1 MSTTLTKCRSCSS
14 ADLSTVIDF
23 GISPLADKLVLAS
36 ERDEPDLCFPLRLV
50 FCPECSLVQITE
62 NVPPEILWGGDY
74 PYYTSLSPGL
84 VRHFSASADALMERL
99 PLNSE
104 TLVVEAASND
114 GYMLKLFAD
123 KGIPVLGVDPAS
135 GPAKVA
141 TDAGVPTMCCLFDM
155 QAAQTILAER
165 GQAQL
170 ILGNN
175 VLNLVSDLDDV
186 MRAIDTLLAPD
197 GEVVL
202 EVPYLV
208 DSIDKLAFDN
218 VFHQNTTYYSATAL
232 ERLFRAHGLFL
243 NEVESVAT
251 FGGSLRATFARQ
263 ERVGTSVRTILEE
276 ETRRGVTRFEFYEEF
291 ASKVSKIKADLMATL
306 RELKADGKR
315 IVAYG
320 AAGGMATTLLAYME
334 IDKDLIEYAVDI
346 NHHKHG
352 KWTSGSRLEI
362 RPAETLL
369 EDRPDVV
376 LLLAWNFADEIMEQQ
391 KAFRDQG
398 GQFLVP
404 VPVPRLV

>member
-1 MSTTLTKCRSCSS
+1 
-14 ADLSTVIDF
+14 
-23 GISPLADKLVLAS
+23 
-36 ERDEPDLCFPLRLV
+36 
-50 FCPECSLVQITE
+50 
-62 NVPPEILWGGDY
+62 
-74 PYYTSLSPGL
+74 
-84 VRHFSASADALMERL
+84 
-99 PLNSE
+99 
-104 TLVVEAASND
+104 
-114 GYMLKLFAD
+114 
-123 KGIPVLGVDPAS
+123 
-135 GPAKVA
+135 
-141 TDAGVPTMCCLFDM
+141 
-155 QAAQTILAER
+155 
-165 GQAQL
+165 
-170 ILGNN
+170 
-175 VLNLVSDLDDV
+175 
-186 MRAIDTLLAPD
+186 
-197 GEVVL
+197 
-202 EVPYLV
+202 
-208 DSIDKLAFDN
+208 
-218 VFHQNTTYYSATAL
+218 
-232 ERLFRAHGLFL
+232 FL